1 MPKVSV
7 IIPTYNRAEFLR
19 STITSVL
26 NQTFQDFEIIVIDD
40 ASQDHTREV
49 VNSLNDERIRYIRH
63 ERNKGVAAA
72 RNTGIVN
79 AKSDYIAFL
88 DDDDE
93 WFPEKLQKQFN
104 LLESCPPTIGVVY
117 TGSLRIEESSKK
129 ILSKIFPKKRGDIFD
144 EILTTNRAA
153 DTSTIFLRKQCFEK
167 VGLFDEDLHFGE
179 DYDMWLRISKEFHFE
194 YINEPLIN
202 KYLLCNGQPSLTHNY
217 ESVIRNIEMLLKKH
231 APLLASNNKG
241 HSGRYRELGEIYC
254 CTGDIRKGRE
264 AFIKAIKLYPLEIK
278 HYYSL
283 FLSLLGAKNFK
294 QFKEFKDRT
303 ILRLRENFGF
313 ICV

>member
-49 VNSLNDERIRYIRH
+49 VSSFGDKRIRYIRH
-63 ERNKGVAAA
+63 ETNKRVAAA
-72 RNTGIVN
+72 RNTGVISS
-79 AKSDYIAFL
+79 KGTYIAFL

-93 WFPEKLQKQFN
+93 WFPEKLQKQFD
-104 LLESCPPTIGVVY
+104 LLEACPPTIGVVY
-117 TGSLRIEESSKK
+117 AGAFVIGESSKK
-129 ILSKIFPKKRGDIFD
+129 ILAKISPKKRGDVFD
-144 EILTTNRAA
+144 TILTQNRIAA
-153 DTSTIFLRKQCFEK
+153 TSTIFLRSQCFEK
-167 VGLFDEDLHFGE
+167 VGLFDESLGFAD
-179 DYDMWLRISKEFHFE
+179 DYDMWLRISKEFQFE

-202 KYLLCNGQPSLTHNY
+202 YLLHDDQPSLSHNY
-217 ESVIRNIEMLLKKH
+217 EAVIRDTEILLKKH

-294 QFKEFKDRT
+294 KFKESKDRI
-303 ILRLRENFGF
+303 ILRLRESFGF